1 MKVIL
6 TENQIKKIK
15 NKLINESYDSEYGEY
30 GELIDIKFNI
40 LVEKAEDG
48 ETYEEYR
55 LIEFNTIKGEKF
67 TPNEV
72 CDYMDLCNYFGDDV
86 AYEMDSYKRDK
97 ENFVKE
103 YTDEYGYVVTEYSC
117 YLTLNNMDDLRN
129 GDVNDF
135 LKKVYGTTE
144 YFESAI
150 WLLEDG
156 TLLNGD
162 EGNGY
167 RTVDHNSIE
176 GTLQMSCDDAMDM
189 GIIRLMPESPGFEVH
204 RLPSYE
210 QENMLSKFI
219 KHFSDETIYVD
230 FGNGV
235 YSTYK
240 SPHHYSKILSDIEDY
255 FTDGVKPLKIN

>member
-1 MKVIL
+1 MKVII
-6 TENQIKKIK
+6 TEEQVKKIK
-15 NKLINESYDSEYGEY
+15 NILINESYDSEYGKY
-30 GELIDIKFNI
+30 GELIDIKFDV
-40 LVEKAEDG
+40 LVEKDDNG
-48 ETYEEYR
+48 ETYENYR
-55 LIEFNTIKGEKF
+55 IIEFNTIRGENFK
-67 TPNEV
+67 PNEV
-72 CDYMDLCNYFGDDV
+72 CDYMDLCDYFGDDV
-86 AYEMDSYKRDK
+86 AYEIDSYERNEKNLVNQYVD
-97 ENFVKE
+97 
-103 YTDEYGYVVTEYSC
+103 DDGYNVTEYSG
-117 YLTLNNMDDLRN
+117 YLKLNDIDDLRN

-167 RTVDHNSIE
+167 RTIDHNSIE
-176 GTLQMSCDDAMDM
+176 GTLKISCDEAMDI
-189 GIIRLMPESPGFEVH
+189 GIIRLMPESPGFEIH

-219 KHFSDETIYVD
+219 KNFSDETIYVD

-235 YSTYK
+235 YSMYN

-255 FTDGVKPLKIN
+255 FTEGIKPLKIN